1 MNTNK
6 RIYYLPFFLL
16 ALSISYATCTY
27 KNGNQ
32 INPLQDCS
40 GLMPDTVS
48 FSKNIIPLLTTN
60 CAIPTCH
67 SGSKPAGSL
76 NLDASAAYS
85 QLGKSGSGYIDT
97 LNPTYSVLY
106 SSLVSTSTPMPP
118 NESLSTCN
126 LQLIQKWMK
135 QGGKNN

>member
-1 MNTNK
+1 MNIKTLV
-6 RIYYLPFFLL
+6 YSFPFFLF
-16 ALSISYATCTY
+16 AVCINYTNCTY
-27 KNGNQ
+27 KNEHQ

-48 FSKNIIPLLTTN
+48 FSKNIIPLITTN

-76 NLDASAAYS
+76 DLDGSVAYS

-106 SSLVSTSTPMPP
+106 SSLVSSSTPMPP
-118 NESLSTCN
+118 NGSLSTCN